1 MFLRRLFDSASA
13 DPAEA
18 DPVVAPAT
26 GPDRAAGAA
35 GETETVRRI
44 VASLE
49 AMPSDEARYLAGF
62 AYLLS
67 RAAAADLDISA
78 LETETMER
86 IVVEHGGLSEA
97 QAVIVVEIAKTQ
109 ARLHGGTE
117 DYLVTREFTRLAT
130 EEQRRAA
137 LRCGFII
144 SAADAWIS
152 AEENAVLAEIANEL
166 GLAAADLAAIR
177 AEFADRLGAL
187 QGMRAALGVTT
198 PSG

>member
-1 MFLRRLFDSASA
+1 MFLRRLLGGGPA
-13 DPAEA
+13 DPAEM
-18 DPVVAPAT
+18 DPVAASAT
-26 GPDRAAGAA
+26 GPAATAGAA

-49 AMPSDEARYLAGF
+49 AMPPAEARYLAGF
-62 AYLLS
+62 AYLLG

-78 LETETMER
+78 VETEAMER
-86 IVVEHGGLSEA
+86 IVIEYGGLSEA

-117 DYLVTREFTRLAT
+117 DYLVTREFTRLAS

-152 AEENAVLAEIANEL
+152 AEESAVLTEIANEL
-166 GLAAADLAAIR
+166 GLATADLAAIR
-177 AEFADRLGAL
+177 ADFADRLGAL
-187 QGMRAALGVTT
+187 QAMRAELGLR
-198 PSG
+198 PRSG